1 MLLAELNLEDYIVLQ
16 ADSDADTLIVRKALQ
31 LAQQE
36 ETIVLVAND
45 TSFFKLWSYVMLI

>member
-45 TSFFKLWSYVMLI
+45 TSFFKL